1 MAVALDPARVR
12 KIKEEEQ
19 QRKNGLVTQMK
30 REYQR
35 SEEKCAA
42 AVSAGVVWR
51 SRGSG
56 GSGIDLCS
64 TLPCVCAQG
73 DGDPTKGGGEKEG
86 DARRPPQR
94 SIRREPVRVPAAL
107 TTLAVRRMM
116 DAPAARHR
124 ARTTASPLH
133 RRSRYVWSL
142 RAWESTV
149 ETVPIRC
156 WAALEHTSQTARN
169 PRRGSPRE
177 GELRDGAR
185 RRAIT

>member
-56 GSGIDLCS
+56 GSRIDLSS

-73 DGDPTKGGGEKEG
+73 DGDPTKGGGEKE
-86 DARRPPQR
+86 P
-94 SIRREPVRVPAAL
+94 
-107 TTLAVRRMM
+107 
-116 DAPAARHR
+116 
-124 ARTTASPLH
+124 
-133 RRSRYVWSL
+133 
-142 RAWESTV
+142 ES
-149 ETVPIRC
+149 E
-156 WAALEHTSQTARN
+156 LE
-169 PRRGSPRE
+169 
-177 GELRDGAR
+177 
-185 RRAIT
+185 